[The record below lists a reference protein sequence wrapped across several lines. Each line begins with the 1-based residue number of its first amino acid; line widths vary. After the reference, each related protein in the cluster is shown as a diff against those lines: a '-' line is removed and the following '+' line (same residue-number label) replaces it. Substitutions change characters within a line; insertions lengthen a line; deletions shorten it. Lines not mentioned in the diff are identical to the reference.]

1 PRELLARVKSLLRR
15 SKQVQQEIDQYTFSD
30 VEVDFRKYEVKKS
43 GKLIYLTV
51 LEFSILHF
59 LIKNKGQVVNR
70 DAILDEVWGRDVYIQ
85 SRTVDK
91 HISELRK
98 KIEDDPS
105 NPDFILGVRGIGYKF
120 QK

>member
-1 PRELLARVKSLLRR
+1 
-15 SKQVQQEIDQYTFSD
+15 
-30 VEVDFRKYEVKKS
+30 
-43 GKLIYLTV
+43 
-51 LEFSILHF
+51 
-59 LIKNKGQVVNR
+59 VNR
-70 DAILDEVWGRDVYIQ
+70 DAILDEVWGKDIYIQ

-120 QK
+120 QE